1 MKKKGGFTMS
11 DNQIVMSKSDMRII
25 RGMKP
30 TKSDKLKEER
40 MFTNTIKKYLGAEI
54 EVELDDGSKEK
65 MGVVDLVV
73 AKRIAYDIE
82 HPEKIDLKM
91 YSSVMGEDTKNIDV
105 NIKSAKEL
113 FGDIVIKPDEE
124 EDADYVDCI
133 DSDNSGNNVSC
144 DSK

>member
-1 MKKKGGFTMS
+1 MS

-30 TKSDKLKEER
+30 SKSDKIKNER

-54 EVELDDGSKEK
+54 EVELDDGSKET
-65 MGVVDLVV
+65 MGVVDLIV
-73 AKRIAYDIE
+73 AKKIAYDLD
-82 HPEKIDLKM
+82 HPDKINLKD

-113 FGDIVIKPDEE
+113 FGDIVINPDEE
-124 EDADYVDCI
+124 EDTDYVDCV
-133 DSDNSGNNVSC
+133 DSSNSDNNISC